1 MMKTD
6 IIIIGSGPG
15 GYRTAGYALQQGKQ
29 VVIIEKAE
37 AGGTCLNSG
46 CIPTKCL
53 AHDAEANASDF
64 PAAAERK
71 RNVMNQLRQG
81 IEQLLSAPGITLV
94 RGEATFKDARTVT
107 VDGTDYEADDI
118 IIATGSSS
126 KMPPVEGIDNPR
138 VITSTEALN
147 FQTLPAEIVII
158 GAGVIGME
166 FASILSRF
174 GAKVSVI
181 EYLKECLPVIDKDI
195 AKRVRKQIE
204 KLQGVTFYM
213 DSAVKAINDNEVVFV
228 SNKNG
233 KETRLECPACPV
245 LIATGRKPNIEGLN
259 LEAAGV
265 EYSPKGITVNDNML
279 TSVPHIYA
287 IGDVTGRQM
296 LAHAATFMGFR
307 AVNAIVGKAD
317 KIRFDI
323 MPSAI
328 FTYPEAAAVGLTEDQ
343 CKQQGIECR
352 ALKGYYRANGK
363 ALAIDEP
370 EGMVKLI
377 AGADGKI
384 LGCTSYG
391 AHSADIVQ
399 EVTAYMNC
407 NATVADIAYSVHIHP
422 TLSEIL
428 QDACV
433 GGH

>member
-1 MMKTD
+1 MKTD

-107 VDGTDYEADDI
+107 VDGIDYEADDI

-370 EGMVKLI
+370 EGMVKLV
-377 AGADGKI
+377 AGADGRI

-407 NATVADIAYSVHIHP
+407 NATVADIADSVHIHP

-433 GGH
+433 GGR

>member
-1 MMKTD
+1 MKTD

-107 VDGTDYEADDI
+107 VDGIDYEADDI

-233 KETRLECPACPV
+233 KETRLECPGCPV

-279 TSVPHIYA
+279 TSAPHIYA

-370 EGMVKLI
+370 EGMVKLV

>member
-1 MMKTD
+1 MKTD

-15 GYRTAGYALQQGKQ
+15 GYRTASYALQQGKQ

-53 AHDAEANASDF
+53 AHDAEVNASDF

-71 RNVMNQLRQG
+71 RNVMDQLRQG
-81 IEQLLSAPGITLV
+81 IEQLLAAPGITFV
-94 RGEATFKDARTVT
+94 RGEATFKDARTVI
-107 VDGTDYEADDI
+107 VNEEEYEADDI

-138 VITSTEALN
+138 VITSTEALD
-147 FQTLPAEIVII
+147 FQSLPSEIVII

-174 GAKVSVI
+174 GAKVTVI

-213 DSAVKAINDNEVVFV
+213 DSAVKAITDNEVVFT

-233 KETRLECPACPV
+233 KETRLECPGCPV
-245 LIATGRKPNIEGLN
+245 LVATGRKPNIEGLN

-279 TSVPHIYA
+279 TSVPHVYA

-352 ALKGYYRANGK
+352 SLKGYYRANGK
-363 ALAIDEP
+363 ALAIEEP
-370 EGMVKLI
+370 EGMVKLV

-407 NATVADIAYSVHIHP
+407 NATVADIADSVHIHP

>member
-1 MMKTD
+1 MKTD

-107 VDGTDYEADDI
+107 VDGIDYEADDI

-317 KIRFDI
+317 RIRFDI

-370 EGMVKLI
+370 EGMVKLV
-377 AGADGKI
+377 AGADGRI

>member
-1 MMKTD
+1 MKTD

-15 GYRTAGYALQQGKQ
+15 GYRTASYALQQGKQ

-71 RNVMNQLRQG
+71 RNVMDQLRQG

-317 KIRFDI
+317 RIRFDI

-328 FTYPEAAAVGLTEDQ
+328 FTYPEAAAVGLTENQ

-370 EGMVKLI
+370 EGMVKLV

-407 NATVADIAYSVHIHP
+407 NATVADIADSVHIHP

>member
-1 MMKTD
+1 MKTD

-107 VDGTDYEADDI
+107 VDGIDYEADDI

-370 EGMVKLI
+370 EGMVKLV

-407 NATVADIAYSVHIHP
+407 NATVADIADSVHIHP

>member
-1 MMKTD
+1 MKTD

-15 GYRTAGYALQQGKQ
+15 GYRTASYALQQGKQ

-53 AHDAEANASDF
+53 AHDAEVNASDF

-71 RNVMNQLRQG
+71 RNVMDQLRQG
-81 IEQLLSAPGITLV
+81 IEQLLAAPGITFV
-94 RGEATFKDARTVT
+94 RGEATFKDAHTVI
-107 VDGTDYEADDI
+107 VDGAEYEADDI
-118 IIATGSSS
+118 IIATGSSA
-126 KMPPVEGIDNPR
+126 KMPPLEGIDNPR
-138 VITSTEALN
+138 VITSTEALD
-147 FQTLPAEIVII
+147 FQSLPSEIIII

-174 GAKVSVI
+174 GSKVTVI

-213 DSAVKAINDNEVVFV
+213 DSAVKAITDNEVVFV

-233 KETRLECPACPV
+233 KETRLECPGCPV

-307 AVNAIVGKAD
+307 AVNTIVGKAD

-370 EGMVKLI
+370 EGMVKLV

-407 NATVADIAYSVHIHP
+407 NATVADIADSVHIHP

>member
-1 MMKTD
+1 MKTD

-107 VDGTDYEADDI
+107 VDGIDYEADDI

-233 KETRLECPACPV
+233 KETRLECPGCPV

-265 EYSPKGITVNDNML
+265 ECSPKGITVNDNML

-343 CKQQGIECR
+343 CKEQGIECR

-377 AGADGKI
+377 AGADGRI

>member
-1 MMKTD
+1 MKTD

-15 GYRTAGYALQQGKQ
+15 GYRTASYALQQGKQ

-71 RNVMNQLRQG
+71 RNVMDQLRQG

-107 VDGTDYEADDI
+107 VDGIDYEADDI

-174 GAKVSVI
+174 GAKVAVI

-317 KIRFDI
+317 RIRFDI

-328 FTYPEAAAVGLTEDQ
+328 FTYPEAAAVGLTENQ

-370 EGMVKLI
+370 EGMVKLV

-407 NATVADIAYSVHIHP
+407 NATVADIADSVHIHP

>member
-1 MMKTD
+1 MKTD

-107 VDGTDYEADDI
+107 VDGIDYEADDI

-166 FASILSRF
+166 FASIFSRF

-317 KIRFDI
+317 RIRFDI

-370 EGMVKLI
+370 EGMVKLV

>member
-1 MMKTD
+1 MKTD

-107 VDGTDYEADDI
+107 VDGIDYEADDI

-233 KETRLECPACPV
+233 KETRLECPGCPV

-317 KIRFDI
+317 RIRFDI

-370 EGMVKLI
+370 GGMVKLI
-377 AGADGKI
+377 AGADGRI

-433 GGH
+433 AGL

>member
-1 MMKTD
+1 MKTD

-15 GYRTAGYALQQGKQ
+15 GYRTASYALQQGKQ

-53 AHDAEANASDF
+53 AHDAEVNASDF

-71 RNVMNQLRQG
+71 RNVMDQLRQG
-81 IEQLLSAPGITLV
+81 IEQLLAAPGITFV
-94 RGEATFKDARTVT
+94 RGEAAFKDARTVI
-107 VDGTDYEADDI
+107 VNGEEYEADDI

-126 KMPPVEGIDNPR
+126 KMPPVEGIDNSR
-138 VITSTEALN
+138 VITSTEALD
-147 FQTLPAEIVII
+147 FQSLPAEIVII

-174 GAKVSVI
+174 GAKVTVI

-213 DSAVKAINDNEVVFV
+213 DSAVKAITDNEVVFT

-233 KETRLECPACPV
+233 KETRLECPGCPV
-245 LIATGRKPNIEGLN
+245 LVATGRKPNIEGLN

-279 TSVPHIYA
+279 TSVPHVYA

-352 ALKGYYRANGK
+352 SLKGYYRANGK
-363 ALAIDEP
+363 ALAIEEP
-370 EGMVKLI
+370 EGMVKLV

-407 NATVADIAYSVHIHP
+407 NATVADIADSVHIHP

>member
-1 MMKTD
+1 MKTD

-53 AHDAEANASDF
+53 AHDAEANASDV

-107 VDGTDYEADDI
+107 VDGIDYEADDI

-370 EGMVKLI
+370 EGMVKLV
-377 AGADGKI
+377 AGADGRI

-407 NATVADIAYSVHIHP
+407 NATVADIADSVHIHP

>member
-1 MMKTD
+1 MKTD

-15 GYRTAGYALQQGKQ
+15 GYRAAGYALQQGKQ

-107 VDGTDYEADDI
+107 VDGIDYEADDI

-370 EGMVKLI
+370 EGMVKLV

>member
-1 MMKTD
+1 MKTD

-15 GYRTAGYALQQGKQ
+15 GYRTASYALQQGKQ

-71 RNVMNQLRQG
+71 RNVMDQLRQG

-377 AGADGKI
+377 AGADGRI

>member
-1 MMKTD
+1 MKTD

-29 VVIIEKAE
+29 VVIIERAE

-107 VDGTDYEADDI
+107 VDGIDYEADDI

-233 KETRLECPACPV
+233 KETRLECPGCPV

>member
-1 MMKTD
+1 MKTD

-15 GYRTAGYALQQGKQ
+15 GYRTASYALQQGKQ

-107 VDGTDYEADDI
+107 VDGIDYEADDI

-245 LIATGRKPNIEGLN
+245 LIATGRKPNIDGLN

>member
-1 MMKTD
+1 MKTD

-15 GYRTAGYALQQGKQ
+15 GYRTASYALQQGKQ

-174 GAKVSVI
+174 GAKISVI

-377 AGADGKI
+377 AGADGRI

>member
-1 MMKTD
+1 MKTD

-15 GYRTAGYALQQGKQ
+15 GYRAAGYALQQGKQ

-107 VDGTDYEADDI
+107 VDGIDYEADDI

-317 KIRFDI
+317 RIRFDI

>member
-1 MMKTD
+1 MKTD

-15 GYRTAGYALQQGKQ
+15 GYRTASYALQQGKQ

-107 VDGTDYEADDI
+107 VDGIDYEADDI

-195 AKRVRKQIE
+195 AKRVRKQME

-233 KETRLECPACPV
+233 KETRLECPGCPV

-370 EGMVKLI
+370 EGMVKLV

>member
-1 MMKTD
+1 MKTD

-15 GYRTAGYALQQGKQ
+15 GYRAAGYALQQGKQ

-107 VDGTDYEADDI
+107 VDGIDYEADDI

-166 FASILSRF
+166 FASIFSRF

-233 KETRLECPACPV
+233 KETRLECPGCPV

-370 EGMVKLI
+370 EGMVKLV

-407 NATVADIAYSVHIHP
+407 NATVADIADSVHIHP

>member
-1 MMKTD
+1 MKTD

-15 GYRTAGYALQQGKQ
+15 GYRAAGYALQQGKQ

-53 AHDAEANASDF
+53 AHDADANASDF

-317 KIRFDI
+317 RIRFDI

-343 CKQQGIECR
+343 CKEQGIECR

-370 EGMVKLI
+370 EGMVKLV

>member
-1 MMKTD
+1 MKTD

-15 GYRTAGYALQQGKQ
+15 GYRAAGYALQQGKQ

-107 VDGTDYEADDI
+107 VDGIDYEADDI

-166 FASILSRF
+166 FASIFSRF

-370 EGMVKLI
+370 EGMVKLV

>member
-1 MMKTD
+1 MKTD

-15 GYRTAGYALQQGKQ
+15 GYRAAGYALQQGKQ

-107 VDGTDYEADDI
+107 VDGIDYEADDI

-233 KETRLECPACPV
+233 KETRLECPGCPV

-370 EGMVKLI
+370 EGMVKLV
-377 AGADGKI
+377 AGADGRI

>member
-1 MMKTD
+1 MKTD

-15 GYRTAGYALQQGKQ
+15 GYRTASYALQQGKQ

-166 FASILSRF
+166 FASFLSRF

-233 KETRLECPACPV
+233 KETRLECPGCPV

-317 KIRFDI
+317 RIRFDI

-370 EGMVKLI
+370 EGMVKLV
-377 AGADGKI
+377 AGADGRI

>member
-1 MMKTD
+1 MKTD

-370 EGMVKLI
+370 EGMVKLV
-377 AGADGKI
+377 AGADGRI

>member
-1 MMKTD
+1 MKTD

-15 GYRTAGYALQQGKQ
+15 GYRTASYALQQGKQ

-370 EGMVKLI
+370 EGMVKLV

-407 NATVADIAYSVHIHP
+407 NATVADIADSVHIHP

>member
-1 MMKTD
+1 MKTD

-233 KETRLECPACPV
+233 KETRLECPGCPV

-407 NATVADIAYSVHIHP
+407 NATVADIADSVHIHP

>member
-1 MMKTD
+1 MKTD

-107 VDGTDYEADDI
+107 VDGIDYEADDI

-181 EYLKECLPVIDKDI
+181 EYLKECLPIIDKDI

-370 EGMVKLI
+370 EGMVKLV
-377 AGADGKI
+377 AGADGRI

>member
-1 MMKTD
+1 MKTD

-29 VVIIEKAE
+29 VVIIERAE

-107 VDGTDYEADDI
+107 VDGIDYEADDI

-233 KETRLECPACPV
+233 KETRLECPGCPV

-317 KIRFDI
+317 RIRFDI

-370 EGMVKLI
+370 EGMVKLV

-407 NATVADIAYSVHIHP
+407 NATVADIADSVHIHP

>member
-1 MMKTD
+1 MKTD

-15 GYRTAGYALQQGKQ
+15 GYRTASYALQQGKQ

-107 VDGTDYEADDI
+107 VDGIDYEADDI

-233 KETRLECPACPV
+233 KETRLECPECPV

-370 EGMVKLI
+370 EGMVKLV
-377 AGADGKI
+377 AGADGRI

-407 NATVADIAYSVHIHP
+407 NATVADIADSVHIHP

>member
-1 MMKTD
+1 MKTD

-15 GYRTAGYALQQGKQ
+15 GYRTASYALQQGKQ

-71 RNVMNQLRQG
+71 RNVMIQLRQG

-107 VDGTDYEADDI
+107 VDGIDYEADDI

-233 KETRLECPACPV
+233 KETRLECPGCPV
-245 LIATGRKPNIEGLN
+245 LIATGRKPNIDGLN

-343 CKQQGIECR
+343 CKEQGIECR

-370 EGMVKLI
+370 EGMVKLV
-377 AGADGKI
+377 AGADGRI

>member
-1 MMKTD
+1 MKTD

-107 VDGTDYEADDI
+107 VDGIDYEADDI

-174 GAKVSVI
+174 GAKISVI

-370 EGMVKLI
+370 EGMVKLV
-377 AGADGKI
+377 AGADGRI

-407 NATVADIAYSVHIHP
+407 NATVADIADSVHIHP

>member
-1 MMKTD
+1 MKTD

-15 GYRTAGYALQQGKQ
+15 GYRTASYALQQGKQ

-53 AHDAEANASDF
+53 AHDAEVNASDF

-71 RNVMNQLRQG
+71 RNVMDQLRQG
-81 IEQLLSAPGITLV
+81 IEQLLAAPGITFV
-94 RGEATFKDARTVT
+94 RGEAAFKDARTVI
-107 VDGTDYEADDI
+107 VNGEEYEADDI

-138 VITSTEALN
+138 VITSTEALD
-147 FQTLPAEIVII
+147 FQSLPAEIVII

-174 GAKVSVI
+174 GTKVTVI

-213 DSAVKAINDNEVVFV
+213 DSAVKAITDNEVVFT

-233 KETRLECPACPV
+233 KETRLECPGCPV
-245 LIATGRKPNIEGLN
+245 LVATGRKPNIEGLN
-259 LEAAGV
+259 LETAGV

-279 TSVPHIYA
+279 TSVPHVYA

-352 ALKGYYRANGK
+352 SLKGYYRANGK
-363 ALAIDEP
+363 ALAIEEP
-370 EGMVKLI
+370 EGMVKLV

-407 NATVADIAYSVHIHP
+407 NATVADIADSVHIHP

>member
-1 MMKTD
+1 MKTD

-15 GYRTAGYALQQGKQ
+15 GYRTASYALQQGKQ

-107 VDGTDYEADDI
+107 VDGIDYEADDI

-195 AKRVRKQIE
+195 AKRVRKQME

-213 DSAVKAINDNEVVFV
+213 DSAVKAINENEVVFV

-233 KETRLECPACPV
+233 KETRLECPGCPV

-370 EGMVKLI
+370 EGMVKLV

>member
-1 MMKTD
+1 MKTD

-15 GYRTAGYALQQGKQ
+15 GYRTASYALQQGKQ

-71 RNVMNQLRQG
+71 RNVMDQLRQG

-107 VDGTDYEADDI
+107 VDGIDYEADDI

-296 LAHAATFMGFR
+296 LAHAATFMGLR

-370 EGMVKLI
+370 EGMVKLV
-377 AGADGKI
+377 AGADGRI

>member
-1 MMKTD
+1 MKTD

-15 GYRTAGYALQQGKQ
+15 GYRTASYALQQGKQ

-107 VDGTDYEADDI
+107 VDGIDYEADDI

-233 KETRLECPACPV
+233 KETRLECPGCPV

-328 FTYPEAAAVGLTEDQ
+328 FTYPQAAAVGLTEDQ
-343 CKQQGIECR
+343 CKEQGIECR

-370 EGMVKLI
+370 EGMVKLV
-377 AGADGKI
+377 AGADGRI

>member
-1 MMKTD
+1 MKTD

-107 VDGTDYEADDI
+107 VDGIDYEADDI

-233 KETRLECPACPV
+233 KETRLECPGCPV

-317 KIRFDI
+317 RIRFDI

-370 EGMVKLI
+370 EGMVKLV

-407 NATVADIAYSVHIHP
+407 NATVADIADSVHIHP

>member
-1 MMKTD
+1 MKTD

-15 GYRTAGYALQQGKQ
+15 GYRTASYALQQGKQ

-107 VDGTDYEADDI
+107 VDGIDYEADDI

-233 KETRLECPACPV
+233 KETRLECPGCPV

-370 EGMVKLI
+370 EGMVKLV
-377 AGADGKI
+377 AGADGRI

>member
-1 MMKTD
+1 MKTD

-107 VDGTDYEADDI
+107 VDGIDYEADDI

-166 FASILSRF
+166 FASIFSRF

-317 KIRFDI
+317 RIRFDI

-377 AGADGKI
+377 AGADGRI